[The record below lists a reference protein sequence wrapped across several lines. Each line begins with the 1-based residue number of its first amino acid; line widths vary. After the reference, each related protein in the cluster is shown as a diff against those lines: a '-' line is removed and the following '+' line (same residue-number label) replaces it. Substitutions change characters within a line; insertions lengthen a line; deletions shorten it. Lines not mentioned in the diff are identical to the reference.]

1 MRDNIIDVLK
11 NSDKA
16 LTIYELQ
23 ERLNL
28 QEVSEIKELSDE
40 LRKLEDEVVIYCSN
54 KGRYMMLEDSHL
66 RKGTLR
72 ANKKGFGFV
81 EIENMEDDVYI
92 APENMNGAIHD
103 DIVLVEI
110 TSKMNLDRLEGRIL
124 KVIKRQ
130 VERYIGE
137 INFDEKGKGHIT
149 LDDSKIKLNIEVSRE
164 NSLNAVDGHKVV
176 VELIKKLNNNFKY
189 SGKVVEIIGHKNDP
203 GVDIL
208 SIVYKYKI
216 NTEFPIEV
224 KEEVKNLPMEVRD
237 IDMIGRRDLRNMEIF
252 TIDGDDTIIWFK
264 SLCVGRSLKAIN
276 KLWFMTEKEA
286 INACNKYKK
295 IYR

>member
-1 MRDNIIDVLK
+1 MKDDIINILK

-23 ERLNL
+23 EKLDL
-28 QEVSEIKELSDE
+28 HDVDEVKKLSDE
-40 LRKLEDEVVIYCSN
+40 LRVLEEEVVIYCSN

-137 INFDEKGKGHIT
+137 INFDSKGKGHIT
-149 LDDSKIKLNIEVSRE
+149 LDDS
-164 NSLNAVDGHKVV
+164 
-176 VELIKKLNNNFKY
+176 
-189 SGKVVEIIGHKNDP
+189 
-203 GVDIL
+203 
-208 SIVYKYKI
+208 
-216 NTEFPIEV
+216 
-224 KEEVKNLPMEVRD
+224 
-237 IDMIGRRDLRNMEIF
+237 
-252 TIDGDDTIIWFK
+252 
-264 SLCVGRSLKAIN
+264 
-276 KLWFMTEKEA
+276 
-286 INACNKYKK
+286 
-295 IYR
+295 